1 MFSTKTPFLLVDGE
15 AIPMLHNTNLHEEK
29 SGLIDENMRPVG
41 PFENGKSNIIIDLDF
56 RKIDICVCLCTST

>member
-1 MFSTKTPFLLVDGE
+1 
-15 AIPMLHNTNLHEEK
+15 MLHNTNLHEEK

-56 RKIDICVCLCTST
+56 RTLEIDICVCLCTST